1 VTPALLHRDLGT
13 EVAGSAQKG
22 DFWGRCD
29 DGGRRAAGRAT
40 FVRMTLI
47 AEDLLLLLLDD
58 VKGTVS
64 TWGKTDAVLGGAVL
78 AELAVAGLVTLDENN
93 SIWRTDKVHAT
104 GASPAGL
111 DPVLAEALATIAE
124 KDRKAS
130 TLVTKIGKG
139 LEDRLAAGLAE
150 RGMVERKEG
159 KLLGLFPRTTWP
171 AADTT
176 HEDDVRRTITACLVD
191 GAAPDERTGA
201 LIALLAAIDQAHAAV
216 TPGTTVPKKALEQK
230 AKEIAEGQ
238 WAAKAVKDAVDAATA
253 AMVGAMATSTT
264 AG

>member
-1 VTPALLHRDLGT
+1 VSGR
-13 EVAGSAQKG
+13 G
-22 DFWGRCD
+22 DAD
-29 DGGRRAAGRAT
+29 T
-40 FVRMTLI
+40 FVVMTLI

-64 TWGKTDAVLGGAVL
+64 TWGRTDALLGGAVL
-78 AELAVAGLVTLDENN
+78 AELAVAGLVALDENK
-93 SIWRTDKVHAT
+93 SFWRTDKVHA
-104 GASPAGL
+104 AAPAPTDL

-130 TLVTKIGKG
+130 TLVTRIGKG

-150 RGMVERKEG
+150 RGMVERKDG

-171 AADTT
+171 ASDTT
-176 HEDDVRRTITACLVD
+176 RETEVRRTITACLVD
-191 GAAPDERTGA
+191 GADPDPRTGA

-216 TPGTTVPKKALEQK
+216 TPGTTATKKALEQK
-230 AKEIAEGQ
+230 AKEIAAGQ

-253 AMVGAMATSTT
+253 AMVGAVAVTT
-264 AG
+264 AATVASS

>member
-1 VTPALLHRDLGT
+1 
-13 EVAGSAQKG
+13 
-22 DFWGRCD
+22 
-29 DGGRRAAGRAT
+29 
-40 FVRMTLI
+40 MTLI

-58 VKGTVS
+58 AKGTVS

-78 AELAVAGLVTLDENN
+78 AELAVAGLVTVDEHK

-104 GASPAGL
+104 EAAPAEL
-111 DPVLAEALATIAE
+111 DPVLADALAEIAA
-124 KDRKAS
+124 KGRKAS

-139 LEDRLAAGLAE
+139 LEARLAAGLAE
-150 RGMVERKEG
+150 RGILERRDG

-176 HEDDVRRTITACLVD
+176 RENELRGTITACLIG
-191 GAAPDERTGA
+191 GADPDERTGA
-201 LIALLAAIDQAHAAV
+201 LIALLAAIDQAHNAV
-216 TPGTTVPKKALEQK
+216 TPSTTTKKNVLEK
-230 AKEIAEGQ
+230 RAKEIADGQ

-253 AMVGAMATSTT
+253 AMVGAVVASTAATS